1 MYVKYSNYDKINN
14 KLGITLYSGENK
26 YEETIVLNDNNYFEI
41 FNSGNLTFNLNSD
54 KAYFQTK
61 DISDFVYNLFKTKYK
76 KKIMNTNMFKSRYDN
91 NNDIFIHI
99 RLGDVRSKNPGIQ
112 YYLNALKHIKDY
124 DNIIISSDSP
134 NHIFVRELL
143 KNNRAKLLI
152 DDEIKTIQFGSTCK
166 YLILSGGT
174 FSCIIGYMGYYS
186 TIFYP
191 NSDIVRQKEMV
202 WHGDIFDK
210 PNWIPIPF

>member
-1 MYVKYSNYDKINN
+1 YVKYSNYDKINN

-174 FSCIIGYMGYYS
+174 FSCIIGYM
-186 TIFYP
+186 
-191 NSDIVRQKEMV
+191 
-202 WHGDIFDK
+202 
-210 PNWIPIPF
+210 